1 MNETTAPEHA
11 ARSSLPRQ
19 SWIGLL
25 LIVVCW
31 PLNWLLPGLR
41 THVLFFP
48 LWLGYILTVDGL
60 VFLRKG
66 TSLLTRSRKRFIGLF
81 LVSVPA
87 WWLFEL
93 FNERVQNWQYVG
105 REQFTDLQFFV
116 LSSFSFSTV
125 IPAIFGTAELVSTF
139 VRRVSG
145 PIIRP
150 TPCTL
155 AVFFVTGLVML
166 ALLLIWPR
174 YFFPFVWLST
184 FFILEPINAAFGF
197 PTLAQST
204 QNGDWK
210 PVVMLWLGA
219 LTCGFFWEMWNFF
232 SYPKWVYTV
241 PFVNFLHIFEMPLL
255 GYGGY
260 LPFALELYSL
270 YNLVSGLVRSTRSD
284 YVCLDE

>member
-1 MNETTAPEHA
+1 MNDTTAPEHSIC
-11 ARSSLPRQ
+11 SSLPRQ

-25 LIVVCW
+25 LIAVCW

-41 THVLFFP
+41 TQFLFFP

-60 VFLRKG
+60 VFLRKD
-66 TSLLTRSRKRFIGLF
+66 TSLLTRSRLRFIGLF
-81 LVSVPA
+81 LASVPA

-93 FNERVQNWQYVG
+93 FNERLQNWHYLG

-116 LSSFSFSTV
+116 LSTFCFSTV
-125 IPAIFGTAELVSTF
+125 IPAIFGTAELMSTF
-139 VRRVSG
+139 VHRVRG
-145 PIIRP
+145 PVIRP
-150 TPCTL
+150 TPRTL
-155 AVFFVTGLVML
+155 AVFFGTGLVML

-174 YFFPFVWLST
+174 YFFPFVWLSM
-184 FFILEPINAAFGF
+184 FFILEPLNAALGF

-210 PVVMLWLGA
+210 PVVVLWLGA

-232 SYPKWVYTV
+232 SFPKWVYTV

-260 LPFALELYSL
+260 LPFGLEVYSL
-270 YNLVSGLVRSTRSD
+270 YNFVSGLVRSTHSD
-284 YVCLDE
+284 YVRLGE